1 MRVDSLGSNE
11 YLSLINIIDL
21 AQEELNMRV
30 DSLGSNE
37 YLWSSLGGYCFYNDS
52 NWTPTSIPRK
62 VEFLLIL
69 GLFKFAWMFGLDFA
83 YDSFWVIKG
92 TNIWSPELSSG

>member
-37 YLWSSLGGYCFYNDS
+37 YL
-52 NWTPTSIPRK
+52 
-62 VEFLLIL
+62 
-69 GLFKFAWMFGLDFA
+69 
-83 YDSFWVIKG
+83 
-92 TNIWSPELSSG
+92 